1 MQLGAFVHWFWVE
14 FYIEQMCYFLP
25 MQTTE
30 AKISAREQRRIR
42 DVAFAKLLEDMKP
55 ENQLKSQMIAARI
68 RAGLTQKELAKRMG
82 THQPAIARLEN
93 GRSLPS
99 IGTLRKLAEI
109 TGSRLILRLDGP
121 MRS

>member
-1 MQLGAFVHWFWVE
+1 VHWFGAE

-30 AKISAREQRRIR
+30 PEISAREQRRIR

-55 ENQLKSQMIAARI
+55 ENQLKSEMIAARR

-82 THQPAIARLEN
+82 THQPAITRLEC
-93 GRSLPS
+93 GRSIPS
-99 IGTLRKLAEI
+99 ISTLRRLAEV

-121 MRS
+121 WGS